1 MKRMRPVKNKPNK
14 TKRPRIKTKN
24 PWLRVLLTLFFVMMA
39 YRWIVMELDI
49 ARIKENIRYQQ
60 EVNNETLA
68 EKTKWENTYNSLD
81 KDEFIMSEVR
91 DRLGMVLPGEI
102 IIKDGTPKKEQT
114 KENSSQDEEN
124 SENTAEQP

>member
-1 MKRMRPVKNKPNK
+1 MKRMRPVKNKPKK

-39 YRWIVMELDI
+39 YRWILMEIDI

-60 EVNNETLA
+60 EVNNETLV

-81 KDEFIMSEVR
+81 KDEFIMSQVR

-102 IIKDGTPKKEQT
+102 IIKDGTPRKEQT

>member
-1 MKRMRPVKNKPNK
+1 MKRMRPVKNKPKK

-39 YRWIVMELDI
+39 YRWILMEIDI

-81 KDEFIMSEVR
+81 KDEFIISQVR

>member
-1 MKRMRPVKNKPNK
+1 MKRMRPVKNKPKK

-39 YRWIVMELDI
+39 YRWIVMEIDI

-60 EVNNETLA
+60 EVNNETLV

-81 KDEFIMSEVR
+81 KDEFIMSQAR

-102 IIKDGTPKKEQT
+102 IIKDGTPRKEQT

>member
-1 MKRMRPVKNKPNK
+1 MKRMRPVKNKPKK

-39 YRWIVMELDI
+39 YRWILMEIDI

-60 EVNNETLA
+60 EVNNETLV

-81 KDEFIMSEVR
+81 KDEFIMSQAR

-102 IIKDGTPKKEQT
+102 IIKDGTPRKEQT